1 MIAYRGA
8 PLFETFSRPPATVRE
23 RLEAQIDQLIEMLD
37 AFDGDPD
44 LEDNADAEP
53 SLGQSPVMIGG
64 RLQYDLERDDG
75 EEGA

>member
-1 MIAYRGA
+1 MPA
-8 PLFETFSRPPATVRE
+8 LFDTIPRRPPTTVRE
-23 RLEAQIDQLIEMLD
+23 RIEARIDGLIDMLD
-37 AFDGDPD
+37 ALDGDPD

-53 SLGQSPVMIGG
+53 SLGQPPVMIGG